1 MNFLIAQTLSLF
13 HSSGKRNHLLYN
25 MILHANR
32 HPEKGQ
38 DLRIFLPRHFPRQFF
53 FHIKNAVFLMEHGVG
68 KREQKRSTGIVVP
81 VQGTLAQ
88 RIQVGHQQNAN
99 ENAHGRER
107 FRIHHNIVPEIDGPG
122 VEEYHF
128 QVKNDKEHGHHIEFY
143 REHGGTFPHGNH
155 PAFVGNVRRFK
166 IGRASCRERV

>member
-1 MNFLIAQTLSLF
+1 
-13 HSSGKRNHLLYN
+13 
-25 MILHANR
+25 
-32 HPEKGQ
+32 
-38 DLRIFLPRHFPRQFF
+38 
-53 FHIKNAVFLMEHGVG
+53 MEHGVG

-122 VEEYHF
+122 
-128 QVKNDKEHGHHIEFY
+128 
-143 REHGGTFPHGNH
+143 
-155 PAFVGNVRRFK
+155 
-166 IGRASCRERV
+166 ERNTTSKSKMTKSMATI